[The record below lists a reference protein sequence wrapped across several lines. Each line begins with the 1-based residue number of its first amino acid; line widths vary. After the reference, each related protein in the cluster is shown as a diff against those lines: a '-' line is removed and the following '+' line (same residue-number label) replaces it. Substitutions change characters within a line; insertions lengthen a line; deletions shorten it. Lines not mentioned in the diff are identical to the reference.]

1 MSADRLNAL
10 NDDLPIVDAHHH
22 LWDLAGDLTYPW
34 HTNTEHSYMGDNSAL
49 RRTYMP
55 PEFRRD
61 SALHN
66 VIATVHIEAECD
78 RSKQVRETEW
88 LTKVAAE
95 FGMPNAIVAHAWID
109 EPNSEEILLA
119 HKQFPLVRGIRT
131 KPIISKG
138 PNGSVR
144 GQLMG
149 EIHLCMV
156 DAMCSNRA
164 LRLESALAEFTRAA
178 PQVVLHVEI
187 AAPQTALQGLVEEHY
202 HVIVTP
208 MARDAS
214 PLKLTRVFAEE
225 QALYCGRGH
234 ALLATPDSRLDRA
247 LIERQRYAGRTYM
260 SGWKPPYD
268 LRLEPCARASHMESI
283 ALLILSGEY
292 IGYLP
297 CHYAAQWV
305 ESGEMRALRREDTS
319 YREDFYVG
327 RRRNERNRAAQVLVE
342 CLLRQLHD
350 D

>member
-10 NDDLPIVDAHHH
+10 YDDLPIVDAHHH

-78 RSKQVRETEW
+78 RSKQVGETAW

-138 PNGSVR
+138 PNDSVR
-144 GQLMG
+144 GQPRSMQDPKWRKGIGLLAKHDLSWDLRVTWW
-149 EIHLCMV
+149 HLEEAADV
-156 DAMCSNRA
+156 VREHPDLRVVLNHTGYPLDRSPEA
-164 LRLESALAEFTRAA
+164 LKVWRRGMEALAALPKNVHCKISGLTVLGEPWTLQANKPIIRDAISIFGVDRCLFASNFPVDGETCSYSVLWNAFKKASTSYTSSERADLFA
-178 PQVVLHVEI
+178 
-187 AAPQTALQGLVEEHY
+187 QTA
-202 HVIVTP
+202 
-208 MARDAS
+208 R
-214 PLKLTRVFAEE
+214 
-225 QALYCGRGH
+225 
-234 ALLATPDSRLDRA
+234 
-247 LIERQRYAGRTYM
+247 RTY
-260 SGWKPPYD
+260 
-268 LRLEPCARASHMESI
+268 RI
-283 ALLILSGEY
+283 
-292 IGYLP
+292 
-297 CHYAAQWV
+297 
-305 ESGEMRALRREDTS
+305 
-319 YREDFYVG
+319 
-327 RRRNERNRAAQVLVE
+327 
-342 CLLRQLHD
+342 
-350 D
+350 